1 MDLIVRN
8 DYLERLF
15 ADREFQTSIGKE
27 QSLIELEEL
36 KRRAD
41 D

>member
-15 ADREFQTSIGKE
+15 TDREFQTSIGKE
-27 QSLIELEEL
+27 QSLIELEKL